1 MGKIITAINLRKT
14 YKTYE
19 REQGFWN
26 AIKSLIRR
34 KYVYKK
40 AVKGISFHVDEGEI
54 LGYIGPN
61 GSGKS
66 TTIKILTGILTPDSG
81 HAKVMGFIPWKQRR
95 KYVKNIGV
103 VFGQKSQLW
112 WDLPPSETFLLIK
125 DIYEIPDK
133 IFKQRVEYFTKLL
146 DIKEISKT
154 QVRNLS
160 LGERMRCEIIAA
172 LLHNPKVVFLDEP
185 TIGLDVVAKDRIR
198 KFIKKI
204 NEEEKTTFILT
215 THDMDDVEEL
225 CKRVIIIDKGAKIY
239 DGPLSNVRKK
249 YVKYRIIKLTFSYPI
264 EKIKFKIKNAR
275 IVKKT
280 KHELELKI
288 TTKHHIG
295 SVITPVLR
303 KYDVRDIVIM
313 EPKIE
318 DVIRWLY
325 RERIKELD
333 KSGRWKG

>member
-1 MGKIITAINLRKT
+1 MDEIITAKNLKKT
-14 YKTYE
+14 YKSYE
-19 REQGFWN
+19 REPGFLN
-26 AIKSLIRR
+26 SLKSLVKRTYI
-34 KYVYKK
+34 YKK
-40 AVKGISFHVDEGEI
+40 AVDGISFHVKKGEI

-81 HAKVMGFIPWKQRR
+81 SAKVMGYIPWKQRED
-95 KYVKNIGV
+95 YVKNIGV

-112 WDLPPSETFLLIK
+112 WDLPPNETFLLLK

-133 IFKQRVEYFTKLL
+133 EFKKKLEYFTKLL
-146 DIKEISKT
+146 NVADISKT

-160 LGERMRCEIIAA
+160 LGERMRCEIISA

-185 TIGLDVVAKDRIR
+185 TIGLDVVAKDVIR
-198 KFIKKI
+198 KFIKKL
-204 NEEEKTTFILT
+204 NEEEETTFILT

-225 CKRVIIIDKGAKIY
+225 CKRVIVIDKGVKIY
-239 DGPLSNVRKK
+239 DGRLSKIRKK
-249 YVKYRIIKLTFSYPI
+249 YVRYRIVKLTFNEPV
-264 EKIKFKIKNAR
+264 KKRKFNVKDAD

-280 KHELELKI
+280 KYELELKI
-288 TTKHHIG
+288 SKRHPIG
-295 SVITPVLR
+295 KVLTPILK
-303 KYDVRDIVIM
+303 KYDVNDIEIL

-325 RERIKELD
+325 KERVKKLNKE
-333 KSGRWKG
+333 